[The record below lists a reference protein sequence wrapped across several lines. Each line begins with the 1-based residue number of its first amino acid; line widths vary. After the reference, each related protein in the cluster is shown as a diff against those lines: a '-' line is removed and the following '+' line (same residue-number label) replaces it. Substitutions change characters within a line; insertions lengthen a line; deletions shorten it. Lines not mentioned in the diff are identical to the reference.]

1 MTLLQFLSILR
12 ARWHV
17 ALGVLVLAVA
27 GTAIVNVILPKSYT
41 STAAVLVDVKSPD
54 PIAGIIYPGLAS
66 PSYMA
71 TQVDVMQ
78 SDRAAQHVVRALHLN
93 EAAAL
98 REQWRES
105 TKGEGNFEVW
115 LANLLR
121 RSLEVKPSRESNVI
135 TVNYKSVD
143 PKFATSLANAFAQAY
158 IDVTLELRVEPA
170 RQYGHFFEDRAK
182 QLREKVEQARARISG
197 FQRDKGIVG
206 ADERLDVENARL
218 NELSTQLTAL
228 QGMRSETASRQAQAR
243 NSPDRLQDTINNGV
257 ISNLRSELSRQEARL
272 SELSSRLGDNHPSV
286 IEARAGVAGMRGR
299 IEQETQRV
307 SGGVAV
313 SNSINGAR
321 VAQIQGELDAQRL
334 KVLRLKEARDQLA
347 VLTSD
352 LDSSQRAY
360 DTVVARANQ
369 TELESRTT
377 QTNVYILNPASE
389 PTQPS
394 SPRVTLNMLLALFI
408 GTLLAVGVAMLMELF
423 DRRVRSPGE
432 VFHAVAI
439 PLLGV
444 LEASARGKLLGRSG
458 PESRARR
465 ALPWRPVSAAHQAG
479 AVDAAMLS
487 APPQRAARGE
497 AAENV
502 DATIP
507 KSGDPDTTSVA
518 PRALGDIFRETRKL
532 DADQIEQILA
542 YQREHALLFGEAA
555 VALRLVE
562 QTDVLWALS
571 QQFRY
576 SYADAAKK
584 GFNAEL
590 IVATQPFSHV
600 AESFRGIR
608 SQLIRRLGQGS
619 ERRALAVV
627 SADEGDGKSFV
638 AANLAIVF
646 SQLGRRTLL
655 IDADMRTA
663 RLDRVFDISRRPGLS
678 AILAGRVSPRSLAPI
693 ADLPHLFVL
702 GVGTVPPNPLELL
715 ESPALGAMLAEL
727 ATKFD
732 YVIIDTPSASLGAD
746 AGVISACSGAY
757 LAVARKGKTRMDAM
771 SELVASLRDPSVDA
785 LGFIVNEH

>member
-1 MTLLQFLSILR
+1 MTLLQFFSILR
-12 ARWHV
+12 ARWRA
-17 ALGVLVLAVA
+17 ALVVLVLAVA
-27 GTAIVNVILPKSYT
+27 GTGIVNVILPKSYT
-41 STAAVLVDVKSPD
+41 STAGVLVDVKSPD

-71 TQVDVMQ
+71 TQVDVIQ
-78 SDRAAQHVVRALHLN
+78 SDRVAQHVVRALRLN
-93 EAAAL
+93 EAPAM
-98 REQWRES
+98 RQQWREA
-105 TKGEGNFEVW
+105 TQGEGNFEVW

-121 RSLEVKPSRESNVI
+121 RSLDVKPSRESNVI
-135 TVNYKSVD
+135 TINYKSVD

-170 RQYGHFFEDRAK
+170 RQYGQFFEERAK
-182 QLREKVEQARARISG
+182 QLREKVEQARARIST

-228 QGMRSETASRQAQAR
+228 QGVRSETASRQTQAR

-257 ISNLRSELSRQEARL
+257 ISNLRSELSRQEAKL

-286 IEARAGVAGMRGR
+286 IEARAGVDEMRVR
-299 IEQETQRV
+299 IEQETRRV

-321 VAQIQGELDAQRL
+321 VAQVQEELDAQRL

-408 GTLLAVGVAMLMELF
+408 GTLSAVGVAMLMELF
-423 DRRVRSPGE
+423 DRRVRSAGD
-432 VFHAVAI
+432 VFHALEI

-444 LEASARGKLLGRSG
+444 LGARAHGKLLGRRD
-458 PESRARR
+458 PDATARR
-465 ALPWRPVSAAHQAG
+465 SLPWRPTSVARQAG
-479 AVDAAMLS
+479 AIDTALLAA
-487 APPQRAARGE
+487 APQRPARSE
-497 AAENV
+497 APESDDSASPELGKP
-502 DATIP
+502 DAT
-507 KSGDPDTTSVA
+507 TVA

-532 DADQIEQILA
+532 DAGQIEQILA
-542 YQREHALLFGEAA
+542 YQREHGLLFGEAA

-562 QTDVLWALS
+562 QADVLWALS

-576 SYADAAKK
+576 PYADAGKK

-619 ERRALAVV
+619 ERRALAIV
-627 SADEGDGKSFV
+627 SADDGDGKSFV
-638 AANLAIVF
+638 AANLAIAF

-678 AILAGRVSPRSLAPI
+678 AILSGRVSPRSLAPI
-693 ADLPHLFVL
+693 PALPQLFVL

-715 ESPALGAMLAEL
+715 ESPALGAMLTEL

-746 AGVISACSGAY
+746 AGVITARSGAY
-757 LAVARKGKTRMDAM
+757 IAVARKGKTRMDAM
-771 SELVASLRDPSVDA
+771 SELIASLRDPSVDV